1 MGVDTESAGEPAGGR
16 RPRGPLEERV
26 RQLMSDFSIEVTP
39 RELDKLP
46 PLDRVLARDTAVF
59 ITWLSNAGFEGT
71 VACARR
77 VHEAGLV
84 PVPHLAAR
92 AVRSEAEFDD
102 VMGALAAE
110 GVTRVLAIAGS
121 VEEVAGPFPATID
134 LLRTGILQRHGV
146 TRVGVAG
153 HPEGSPDVDPADL
166 VQAIVDKN
174 AFAIESGLEVEIVTQ
189 FSFAPEPVIIWE
201 GALREAGNRLPIRV
215 GLPGAASA
223 PTLLRFGLRC
233 GIGPSVAV
241 MRKRAGSVMKLASAR
256 PQYPEA
262 TVIGVADAGTDT
274 LFRAFHFFPFGAFV
288 RSAAWATAIKDGRF
302 TVPSKDHL
310 AVTD

>member
-1 MGVDTESAGEPAGGR
+1 MGVDTESAGESAGGR

-46 PLDRVLARDTAVF
+46 PLDRVLAPGTAVF
-59 ITWLSNAGFEGT
+59 ITWLPNAGFDGT

-92 AVRSEAEFDD
+92 AVRSEAEIDD
-102 VMGALAAE
+102 VVGALAAE

-174 AFAIESGLEVEIVTQ
+174 AFRDRERARDGDRHAVLVRARTRHHLGRARCGRPATASRSGWGCRARRARRPCCA
-189 FSFAPEPVIIWE
+189 SGCA
-201 GALREAGNRLPIRV
+201 
-215 GLPGAASA
+215 AASA
-223 PTLLRFGLRC
+223 RRW
-233 GIGPSVAV
+233 
-241 MRKRAGSVMKLASAR
+241 R
-256 PQYPEA
+256 
-262 TVIGVADAGTDT
+262 
-274 LFRAFHFFPFGAFV
+274 
-288 RSAAWATAIKDGRF
+288 
-302 TVPSKDHL
+302 
-310 AVTD
+310 